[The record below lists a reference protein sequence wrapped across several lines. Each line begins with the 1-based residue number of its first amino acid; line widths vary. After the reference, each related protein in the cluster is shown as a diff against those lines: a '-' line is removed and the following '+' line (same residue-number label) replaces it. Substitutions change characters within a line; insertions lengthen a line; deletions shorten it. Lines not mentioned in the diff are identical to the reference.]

1 MIKPAPSDSLKD
13 KLSEMAIS
21 LADEAMLKTGAD
33 EVPLDQR
40 IACFRALS
48 AYYAM
53 INKIDPGEG
62 EKGAYDGYRSKI
74 ESASGGRTARN
85 GAGRS

>member
-1 MIKPAPSDSLKD
+1 MTRPAADPLKD
-13 KLSEMAIS
+13 KLSAMAIA
-21 LADEAMLKTGAD
+21 LADEAMAKGAIED
-33 EVPLDQR
+33 AVPLVER

-62 EKGAYDGYRSKI
+62 EKGAYDGYRAKI
-74 ESASGGRTARN
+74 ESAGGGRTARN
-85 GAGRS
+85 GSRGA

>member
-1 MIKPAPSDSLKD
+1 MTKPAKDDSLKD
-13 KLSEMAIS
+13 KLSEMAIA
-21 LADEAMLKTGAD
+21 LADEAMTKTGED

-53 INKIDPGEG
+53 INRINPADEPQ
-62 EKGAYDGYRSKI
+62 GAYDGYRKTI
-74 ESASGGRTARN
+74 ESAGGGRTARN
-85 GAGRS
+85 GAGRA